1 MSRKSD
7 LRKLKRYEQELF
19 DGTSDVNYINR
30 NIDNLQDEFNDL
42 VNSNNISGIINKMSR
57 MIEPSL
63 ESDNDICDASNYLKR
78 EIAALEREIKAEE
91 KLKKATAEAKAV
103 LNGI

>member
-19 DGTSDVNYINR
+19 DGTSDVNYINK
-30 NIDNLQDEFNDL
+30 NINNLQHEFDDL
-42 VNSNNISGIINKMSR
+42 VQSNNISGILDKIAR

-63 ESDNDICDASNYLKR
+63 ERDKDICAASDYLKK
-78 EIAALEREIKAEE
+78 EIASLEREIEAEE
-91 KLKKATAEAKAV
+91 KLKKATAEAKAA

>member
-1 MSRKSD
+1 M
-7 LRKLKRYEQELF
+7 
-19 DGTSDVNYINR
+19 NYINR

-91 KLKKATAEAKAV
+91 KLKKATAEAKAA